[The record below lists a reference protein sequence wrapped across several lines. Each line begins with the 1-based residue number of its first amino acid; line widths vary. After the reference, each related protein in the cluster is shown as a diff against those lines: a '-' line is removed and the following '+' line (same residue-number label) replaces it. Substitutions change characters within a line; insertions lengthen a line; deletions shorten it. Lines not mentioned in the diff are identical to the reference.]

1 MKRRPFDA
9 LTRNLLQLDP
19 RVLSLVLFAL
29 PVMLALLGWGQIL
42 RPAWQARQTALT
54 QQARIEAAI
63 AELPRR
69 RAEAGTLARQ
79 ADELEARLDAPDSAP
94 RRLPTLLDSLAAHHG
109 IELQPI
115 FPGRNIEFDG
125 LVETRYAIEATGSYP
140 ALVAWLAGLDATLPN
155 AGVIQAR
162 FTRNASSGKVGLGL
176 QLAVYRSPAA
186 PPVVPE
192 GTR

>member
-1 MKRRPFDA
+1 MKHRPFDA
-9 LTRNLLQLDP
+9 LTRSLLQLDP
-19 RVLSLVLFAL
+19 RVLSLVLIAL
-29 PVMLALLGWGQIL
+29 PVMLALLGWGQVL
-42 RPAWQARQTALT
+42 RPAWQARQAALT

-63 AELPRR
+63 AELPRQ

-94 RRLPTLLDSLAAHHG
+94 TRLPPLLDSLAAHQG
-109 IELQPI
+109 VELQPI

-140 ALVAWLAGLDATLPN
+140 SLVAWLAGLDARLPN
-155 AGVIQAR
+155 AGVTQAR

-176 QLAVYRSPAA
+176 QLAVYRRPASA
-186 PPVVPE
+186 PTVPE